1 MQSAI
6 MPTYFSQVD
15 ISFDHGK
22 GPWLW
27 DKDGNQYLDSLCGI
41 AVTSLGHAHP
51 AITETICQ
59 QAGKLLHT
67 SNTYRIDLQ
76 QKLAQ
81 ELTRI
86 SQMEQAFFCN
96 SGSEATESAI
106 KLSRMFARKKNIN
119 NPQIIVMENAF
130 HGRTMGS
137 LTASNPRIREGFESL
152 LPGFL
157 RVPFNDADAVR
168 KMVEANPEV
177 VAVMLEPIQGEGGIH
192 VPKPEY
198 LQQLREICDK
208 HDLLLILDEVQ
219 TGIGR
224 TGKWFAYQHSGI
236 LPDIVTIA
244 KALANGVPIGAC
256 LARGKA
262 CNLFPAGKH
271 GSTFGGNPLACAT
284 ALTVLK
290 IMEQEQLP
298 QNAEKMGKYLIDGL
312 REKLLHSAVIDVRG
326 KGLMIGVEL
335 DRPCRD
341 LMQFGIKHGLLFNIT
356 SNSIVRLLPPLI
368 IDREIADQIIERL
381 DAAIVDFLASQKSN

>member
-6 MPTYFSQVD
+6 MPTYFSQAD

-27 DKDGNQYLDSLCGI
+27 DKEGKQYLDSLCGI

-51 AITETICQ
+51 AVTETICQ

-81 ELTRI
+81 ELTRL

-96 SGSEATESAI
+96 SGSEATETAI
-106 KLSRMFARKKNIN
+106 KLSRMFARKKNIT

-157 RVPFNDADAVR
+157 RAPFNDADAVR
-168 KMVEANPEV
+168 KLVEANPDV

-208 HDLLLILDEVQ
+208 HNLLLIVDEVQ

-236 LPDIVTIA
+236 LPDVITLA
-244 KALANGVPIGAC
+244 KALANGIPIGAC
-256 LARGKA
+256 LVRGKA

-290 IMEQEQLP
+290 TMEQEQLP
-298 QNAEKMGKYLIDGL
+298 QNAERMGKYLIEGL
-312 REKLLHSAVIDVRG
+312 KAKLLQSAVIDVRG

-368 IDREIADQIIERL
+368 INEEIADQIIERL
-381 DAAIVDFLASQKSN
+381 DAAIVEFLAAQKNN